1 MLRYFIF
8 FLVFIFIACAKNT
21 KSEYYSFDN
30 KTWNSDSIVL
40 FKYVI
45 SDTTKKYD
53 LLLKIRHTVDYE
65 FQNLFLFLD
74 NGTKDTVEII
84 LSNKKGK
91 WFGSGVID
99 VREIEYV
106 IAKNTLFSKKGE
118 YYLRVEQAMR
128 YGPVEKIRNLEHIL
142 DVGLIVRRSNE

>member
-8 FLVFIFIACAKNT
+8 FLVFVFIACTKNT

-40 FKYVI
+40 FKYFI

-118 YYLRVEQAMR
+118 HYLKVEQAMR